1 MEEQA
6 VRLLPR
12 EKVVVVLGKIGS
24 GKSTALNNIYGLNLT
39 TKSSPRPV
47 TTEISELLVQS
58 GGDGVKVIDT
68 PGLGGVTRS
77 ADSIVSELA
86 DKLEDKDFTVVYCLP
101 VKPSDTLT
109 ETDRSIVKAI
119 DYHLGRRVWDK
130 CVLLLTFSDKAKS
143 DPDHCNNNIAYIKF
157 LDGHVMAFYNMLKQV
172 KIELPVIQSV
182 FGNRY
187 RNEQQLVS
195 NGQIVAIPVAKSL
208 EETLDIV
215 PEAQLRSKN
224 WAEEA
229 LLEINETSAL
239 KKRKEHHEW
248 TVMVRKNPLR
258 SATGTLLGTGV
269 GALIGAFTSP
279 WGIVLGAF
287 IGAALGIILAMGSIW
302 LEKIRRRT
310 GRK

>member
-1 MEEQA
+1 M
-6 VRLLPR
+6 RLLPR

-47 TTEISELLVQS
+47 TTEISEHLVQS
-58 GGDGVKVIDT
+58 GGDGDVKVIDT

-77 ADSIVSELA
+77 TESIVSELA
-86 DKLEDKDFTVVYCLP
+86 DKLEDKDYTMVYCLP
-101 VKPSDTLT
+101 VKTSDTLT
-109 ETDRSIVKAI
+109 ETDRSIVKAT

-143 DPDHCNNNIAYIKF
+143 DPIHCNDNTAYINF
-157 LDGHVMAFYNMLKQV
+157 LEGHVNAFYNMLKQV

-182 FGNRY
+182 FGQRY
-187 RNEQQLVS
+187 RNQQQLVS

-208 EETLDIV
+208 ETTDIA
-215 PEAQLRSKN
+215 PGAHFRGQN

-229 LLEINETSAL
+229 LLEINETSSL
-239 KKRKEHHEW
+239 KKRKEHYRW
-248 TVMVRKNPLR
+248 KFMVRKNPLR
-258 SATGTLLGTGV
+258 SATGTLLGAGV

-302 LEKIRRRT
+302 LEKIRRT